1 MVGFRI
7 SNPQSLFLMNES
19 VRQRLLAINRDFYEQ
34 FGASFSG
41 TRFGAQPGWDRIIH
55 YFPRRGA
62 VLDLGCGNGRLAL
75 FLEKQFQSLQ
85 DIETPKARNKPIRYV
100 GLEGSETLLAIAREQ
115 TANLQSV
122 STEFFQVDLSSPEW
136 HRESHYFDVVTALAV
151 LHHIPGFEA
160 RRAFIAAAG
169 GCLKPGGV
177 LILSNWRFIQNPRMQ
192 RKLLPWSAAGL
203 SEDDVEPGD
212 YLLDWKKD
220 GGGMRYAHQLDEA
233 EVENLAAAAG
243 LSVVEQFAADGRE
256 GDLSLYSVLREA
268 QLSGPNR

>member
-1 MVGFRI
+1 
-7 SNPQSLFLMNES
+7 MNES
-19 VRQRLLAINRDFYEQ
+19 VRQRLLAINREFYEQ

-75 FLEKQFQSLQ
+75 FLEKWIG
-85 DIETPKARNKPIRYV
+85 DRGAETKEDHAGPRAPISGPIIRYV
-100 GLEGSETLLAIAREQ
+100 GLEGSSALLAIAREQ
-115 TANLQSV
+115 TANLQRV

-177 LILSNWRFIQNPRMQ
+177 LILSNWRFIQNPRMR

-203 SEDDVEPGD
+203 SEADVESGD

-220 GGGMRYAHQLDEA
+220 GGGMRYAHQLDES
-233 EVENLAAAAG
+233 EVVRLAAAAG
-243 LSVVEQFAADGRE
+243 LKVETHFTADGRE
-256 GDLSLYSVLREA
+256 RDLRLYSILRA
-268 QLSGPNR
+268 